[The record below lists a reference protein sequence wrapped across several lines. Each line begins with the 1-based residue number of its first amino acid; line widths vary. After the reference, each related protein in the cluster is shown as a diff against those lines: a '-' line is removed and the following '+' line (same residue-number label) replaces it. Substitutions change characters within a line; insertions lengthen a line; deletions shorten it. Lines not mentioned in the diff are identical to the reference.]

1 MNRAEVAARGE
12 SLARRHLEGLGY
24 RIEAANWRAP
34 QGEIDLVASDGE
46 TLVFV
51 EVKARTGR
59 QFGEPEEAITRR
71 KRRHLVETAQ
81 AYLEAHDHL
90 EAAWRIDVIAVDL
103 APSGAVLRL
112 EHYPDA
118 VYGYEPDRR

>member
-1 MNRAEVAARGE
+1 VNRAEVAARGE

-24 RIEAANWRAP
+24 RIEACNWRAP

-81 AYLEAHDHL
+81 AYLEAHGHL